1 MFKKMKKLYVTTGQY
16 VGAVVAAP
24 SKMQGLTFSFL
35 AGLGI
40 LLIGSQDASHA
51 LGGAGGNINTRY
63 NIAYNDQRID
73 TVINAVFTY
82 LEGSIGALIMVGAGI
97 SAIVASA
104 FGQYKAALGLLAVAV
119 GAFVLRSLVGTFFN
133 DVGIA

>member
-1 MFKKMKKLYVTTGQY
+1 MKKLYITTGQY

-24 SKMQGLTFSFL
+24 SKMQGLTFTFL

-40 LLIGSQDASHA
+40 LLLGSQDASFA
-51 LGGAGGNINTRY
+51 TDTRY
-63 NIAYNDQRID
+63 DIQYNDERID
-73 TVINAVFTY
+73 SVINAVFTY

-133 DVGIA
+133 DDGIA

>member
-40 LLIGSQDASHA
+40 LLIGSQDASF
-51 LGGAGGNINTRY
+51 AGGQTESRY
-63 NIAYNDQRID
+63 DIVYNDQRID
-73 TVINAVFTY
+73 SVINAVFTY

-133 DVGIA
+133 DEGIA

>member
-1 MFKKMKKLYVTTGQY
+1 MFKKMKKRYLSTGQY

-40 LLIGSQDASHA
+40 LIIGSQDASIA
-51 LGGAGGNINTRY
+51 FGGDIDTRY
-63 NIAYNDQRID
+63 DIQYNDERID

-133 DVGIA
+133 DDGIA

>member
-1 MFKKMKKLYVTTGQY
+1 MFKKVKKLYVSTGQY
-16 VGAVVAAP
+16 VGAVMAAP
-24 SKMQGLTFSFL
+24 SRMQGLAMSFL

-40 LLIGSQDASHA
+40 LLIGTQDASIA
-51 LGGAGGNINTRY
+51 QTDSRY
-63 NIAYNDQRID
+63 DIQYNDERID
-73 TVINAVFTY
+73 SVINAVFTY
-82 LEGSIGALIMVGAGI
+82 LEGSMGALIMVGAGI

-133 DVGIA
+133 DEGIA